1 MRRVSHRYGTD
12 MARRLRAQ
20 QWEHRIVDAVL
31 LHEGGP
37 VVCFDVGFRYERDD
51 RGRLVKTDDEILH
64 SWLSRL

>member
-31 LHEGGP
+31 LHERGP

-51 RGRLVKTDDEILH
+51 RGQLVKTEDEILH
-64 SWLSRL
+64 TWLSRL